1 MTYKLIKKYPGSP
14 EVGTLIHY
22 DQNGYYNQKDIGN
35 TILRRELVEN
45 QDEFWE
51 KVPEKQYEILSFI
64 RTGSSNHNGAIFTL
78 SGNTYS
84 TSCFHN
90 NLSLEH
96 CLTSGGFLIQSVKRL
111 SDGKVFSVGDT
122 VKGDLS
128 GKITRFEIESLS
140 DSGMTVYSDNMLVA
154 GYNNCCLSYIKH
166 SKIIFTTQDGVEIA
180 EGDTV
185 DVYAYAKTHGTKISK
200 YTKPNVD
207 KNSFSSAVYYF
218 CNFNTAKKRLMH
230 SLKCLSIEDVIS
242 IFPVS
247 GYQLDKLTKLAEE
260 KANIVVNE

>member
-1 MTYKLIKKYPGSP
+1 MTYKLLTKYPGSP
-14 EVGTLIHY
+14 ELGTLIHY
-22 DQNGYYNQKDIGN
+22 DGDGYYHQKGIGN
-35 TILRRELVEN
+35 TSLRRELVEN
-45 QDEFWE
+45 QPEFWE
-51 KVPEKQYEILSFI
+51 KVPNKQYGILSFI

-84 TSCFHN
+84 TGSFNN

-128 GKITRFEIESLS
+128 GKITRFEIQSLS
-140 DSGMTVYSDNMLVA
+140 DPGMTVYSDNMLVA

-166 SKIIFTTQDGVEIA
+166 NKIIFTTQDGVEIA

-185 DVYAYAKTHGTKISK
+185 DLYKYSKTIVKSIYGITAR
-200 YTKPNVD
+200 NVTEL
-207 KNSFSSAVYYF
+207 SFTDVEYYF
-218 CNFNTAKKRLMH
+218 CNLNAAKKHFMKNFK
-230 SLKCLSIEDVIS
+230 SLSITDLAPI
-242 IFPVS
+242 VS
-247 GYQLDKLTKLAEE
+247 QYHLDQITKLVE
-260 KANIVVNE
+260 KEIKIKVNE